1 MQEQDISP
9 VVDFL
14 FEVGSLAATP
24 RSGFHL
30 LGSGQ
35 QTVAEHTN
43 RVVFIGYTLAT
54 LSEGVD
60 VAKVMKMALFHD
72 LPEGRTSDLNYVHQK
87 YAQVNDTQAMQD
99 LVSKLPF
106 KDEMEQLY
114 HEYEARET
122 IEAQLAKDADQLEW
136 IMSLKEQADI
146 GNTRA
151 NTFLPPAVKRLKT
164 PIAQQLATRI
174 ILTGSDEWWYA
185 DKKDEWWV
193 SRNAV
198 VPGNVAMAG
207 TGTIETVLQVGVKMA
222 IQNKRGEYLLVKRNL
237 VKYPEV
243 KDPWDIIG
251 GRIENG
257 HPLME
262 NLAREI
268 KEETGLDLVDV
279 PQLIAAQ
286 DILRVPGRHVVRLT
300 YTGQAVG
307 ELKLDPN
314 EHVEYRWF
322 RPDELNQLEGFD
334 EYAKEILKKS
344 A

>member
-14 FEVGSLAATP
+14 FEAGSLATTP

-30 LGSGQ
+30 LGSGK

-87 YAQVNDTQAMQD
+87 YAQVNDAQAMQD
-99 LVSKLPF
+99 LGSRLPF
-106 KDEMEQLY
+106 KGELEQLY

-122 IEAQLAKDADQLEW
+122 LEAKLAKDADQLEW
-136 IMSLKEQADI
+136 ILSLKEQADI

-164 PIAQQLATRI
+164 PIAQQIATRI

-193 SRNAV
+193 SRN
-198 VPGNVAMAG
+198 
-207 TGTIETVLQVGVKMA
+207 K
-222 IQNKRGEYLLVKRNL
+222 
-237 VKYPEV
+237 
-243 KDPWDIIG
+243 
-251 GRIENG
+251 
-257 HPLME
+257 
-262 NLAREI
+262 
-268 KEETGLDLVDV
+268 
-279 PQLIAAQ
+279 
-286 DILRVPGRHVVRLT
+286 
-300 YTGQAVG
+300 
-307 ELKLDPN
+307 
-314 EHVEYRWF
+314 
-322 RPDELNQLEGFD
+322 
-334 EYAKEILKKS
+334 
-344 A
+344 